1 MRDMLGF
8 TSAAIPYCGAPP
20 APDALWTRWNLDP
33 VLITSLLVVLALYL
47 FGATRSEDPSR
58 NISRWRRA
66 AFGAGWAIGA
76 AALISPLCPLSVSL
90 FSARVG
96 QHMILTL
103 LAAPLVI
110 LGRPGLA
117 LAGLWPQ
124 ACRRLSSSRL
134 LTRIRGAAGSSAAFA
149 LALWFWHAPGPYD
162 ATFANSTVYW
172 LMHLTVFGAALMVW
186 NVLLESRATSTAP
199 SLVVGAVSTLQ
210 MTFLG
215 AIITLTPR
223 ALYAPHML
231 TTYAWGM
238 TPTGDQQLG
247 GLIMWVPGCS
257 IFLAVTL
264 LTLGRA
270 MSERSHPAAL
280 A

>member
-1 MRDMLGF
+1 M
-8 TSAAIPYCGAPP
+8 
-20 APDALWTRWNLDP
+20 RWNLDP
-33 VLITSLLVVLALYL
+33 VLIAALLAVLALYL
-47 FGATRSEDPSR
+47 YGATRPENPTR
-58 NISRWRRA
+58 NISGWRRA
-66 AFGAGWAIGA
+66 AFGAGWTIGA
-76 AALISPLCPLSVSL
+76 AALISPLCALSVSL

-103 LAAPLVI
+103 VAAPLVI
-110 LGRPGLA
+110 LGRPGVA
-117 LAGLWPQ
+117 LTSLWPR
-124 ACRRLSSSRL
+124 ACRRFSSSSL
-134 LTRIRGAAGSSAAFA
+134 LTAIRGAAGSAAAFA

-162 ATFANSTVYW
+162 ATFASTVVYW
-172 LMHLTVFGAALMVW
+172 LMHLTVFATALMVW
-186 NVLLESRATSTAP
+186 NVLLDARATGTVS
-199 SLVVGAVSTLQ
+199 SLVVGAASTLQ

-215 AIITLTPR
+215 AIITLAPR

-231 TTYAWGM
+231 TPYAWGM
-238 TPTGDQQLG
+238 TPAGDQQLG